1 MPPDTYLFHFTRM
14 SHVAS
19 ACVACGQ
26 CESACP
32 NDIPLAELY
41 HYLSKEIQDSLGY
54 EAGRNL
60 EEELPLTTFKEDEL
74 KEVES

>member
-14 SHVAS
+14 SHIAS

-26 CESACP
+26 CESGCP
-32 NDIPLAELY
+32 NDIPLAKLY
-41 HYLSKEIQDSLGY
+41 HYLSKEVQDALGY

-74 KEVES
+74 KEIES